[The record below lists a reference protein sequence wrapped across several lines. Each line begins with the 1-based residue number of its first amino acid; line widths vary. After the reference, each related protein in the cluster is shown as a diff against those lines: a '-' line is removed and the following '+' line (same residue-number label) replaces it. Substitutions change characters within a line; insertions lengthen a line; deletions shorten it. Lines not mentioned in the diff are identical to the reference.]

1 MIAAVE
7 QIHASVA
14 RLRQSGRA
22 EGIEA
27 DGPLG
32 QWLEAQADALLGLA
46 DVLQGQDDRVGD
58 LLTRIE
64 AAAATELHN
73 LREGIEGANHVVR
86 QGEFALRQ
94 ARQLQV
100 GIVVEREHMVQKMVD
115 ETLPLFAEKLNET
128 MVIRERGWNARAR
141 DRRYA
146 IAGAISAVL
155 IMVGYGL
162 CWWQDS
168 DRIGAFNRCLMH
180 PVSSGGQYYCPFDA
194 ELLGVNDPGA
204 PGSAQN

>member
-1 MIAAVE
+1 MSAAVE
-7 QIHASVA
+7 QIHEAVE
-14 RLRQSGRA
+14 RLRLTGRS
-22 EGIEA
+22 EGIEV

-32 QWLEAQADALLGLA
+32 RWLEAQADALLGFA

-94 ARQLQV
+94 ARQMQAGV
-100 GIVVEREHMVQKMVD
+100 IVEREHMVQKMVD

-128 MVIRERGWNARAR
+128 MVIREKGWNARAR

-146 IAGAISAVL
+146 IAGLISAAFIL
-155 IMVGYGL
+155 VGYGL

-168 DRIGAFNRCLMH
+168 DRVEAFNRCLMH

-194 ELLGVNDPGA
+194 MLLGVNGPGA
-204 PGSAQN
+204 PGPAQN